1 MDFRIKIKVA
11 KPRSVNP
18 SKLTPVFRRAAGR
31 VRAHRWVQEQQAK
44 ATECAVQQAEVV
56 ARKLVVVTRLIER
69 LRPARRKI
77 ATAALAAITVWMGVH
92 VMFGPNGTIAYRHKR
107 TEARDLQQQIN
118 SLEKE
123 NTGLSD
129 QIKALETDPGAIEK
143 EAREQLH
150 YAKPDEVIYVAP
162 HQEHPAPPAGNA
174 AQK

>member
-11 KPRSVNP
+11 KPRLVNP
-18 SKLTPVFRRAAGR
+18 SKFTPVFKRAAGR
-31 VRAHRWVQEQQAK
+31 VRGHRWFQQQQAK
-44 ATECAVQQAEVV
+44 VAECAAQQAEVV
-56 ARKLVVVTRLIER
+56 ARKLAVATRIIER

-77 ATAALAAITVWMGVH
+77 ATAALAAITLWMGVH
-92 VMFGPNGTIAYRHKR
+92 VMFGPNGTIAYREKR
-107 TEARDLQQQIN
+107 SEARDLQQQIN

-123 NTGLSD
+123 NSALSE
-129 QIKALETDPGAIEK
+129 QIKGLETDPKAIEK

-162 HQEHPAPPAGNA
+162 HQEHPAPPAAGS